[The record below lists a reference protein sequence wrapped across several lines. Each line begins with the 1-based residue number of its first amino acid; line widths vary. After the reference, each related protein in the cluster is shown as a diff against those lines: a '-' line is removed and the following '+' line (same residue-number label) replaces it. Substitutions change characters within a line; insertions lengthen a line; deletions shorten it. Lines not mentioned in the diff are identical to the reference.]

1 MQKTLPLLFSLLA
14 VCQSFQNWAQITI
27 TRSNLGDLTNASV
40 VFANDTLPAASLTV
54 GNPGPSQT
62 WDFSALANHFQ
73 DTMIFMPTAGTTC
86 PSEFPTAT
94 ASIKMNEGQAYI
106 FDDPTVLEILGFC
119 ANPLGS
125 GNVVVKT
132 IPPER
137 IFVFPLT
144 YNTSWVDS
152 TRQVI
157 LVANPN
163 PPPDSIKIVTITHAV
178 NLVDG
183 WGQVITPIGTYPSL
197 RLKKSRHQVDSIFVK
212 LFGSWILFQGP
223 EVTMEDEYS
232 YLTTAGI
239 WAASATTAAGSQQP
253 LRANYIIQ
261 SSINL
266 QSVPPQHEAFLY
278 PNPSVPGPLRFLNP
292 DQAVTQL
299 YLTDALGRHVLFQ
312 KVIGAEVILDASILP
327 PGLYLYQ
334 GLNGEGRTICTG
346 KLLLR

>member
-1 MQKTLPLLFSLLA
+1 MQKTLPLLLSLAA
-14 VCQSFQNWAQITI
+14 VFQPLDHRAQITI

-40 VFANDTLPAASLTV
+40 VYANDTLPAASLTV

-62 WDFSALANHFQ
+62 WDFSSLANHFQ
-73 DTMIFMPTAGTTC
+73 DTMIFMPTAGTPC

-94 ASIKMNEGQAYI
+94 ASIKMNEAQAYL

-119 ANPLGS
+119 ANLLGS

-157 LVANPN
+157 LLANPN
-163 PPPDSIKIVTITHAV
+163 PGPDSIKIVTITHAV

-183 WGQVITPIGTYPSL
+183 WGQVITPIGTYPAL
-197 RLKKSRHQVDSIFVK
+197 RLKKSKHQIDSIFVK
-212 LFGSWILFQGP
+212 LFGSWIFFQP

-232 YLTTAGI
+232 YLTTNGI
-239 WAASATTAAGSQQP
+239 WAASATTASGSQQP
-253 LRANYIIQ
+253 LRASYIIQ
-261 SSINL
+261 SSVNIS
-266 QSVPPQHEAFLY
+266 SVPTRQVASFY
-278 PNPSVPGPLRFLNP
+278 PNPSSPGPLRFLNP
-292 DQAVTQL
+292 DLAVTQL
-299 YLTDALGRHVLFQ
+299 NLSDGFGRQVLSQ
-312 KVIGAEVILDASILP
+312 KVFGAEIILDGSKLS

-334 GLNGEGRTICTG
+334 GLNVEGRPICSG
-346 KLLLR
+346 KLLLK